1 MHMSL
6 AAAECARAR
15 ANMCAHSSL
24 EEDFLA
30 WKEQMWPAV
39 CKQFNKDMEAA
50 SQSTYVK
57 RAHRRRASRRG
68 WC

>member
-1 MHMSL
+1 
-6 AAAECARAR
+6 
-15 ANMCAHSSL
+15 MCAHSSL